1 MPPERDIEFKIKL
14 KSGTTPVA
22 KSLYKMTQEELAELK
37 IQLKDLLDKGYIKP
51 SSSPWGCPA
60 LFVKKKDEALRLC
73 VDY

>member
-60 LFVKKKDEALRLC
+60 LFVKKDDALRLC